1 MVGGLVKL
9 YRGAHGILL
18 LVDGCDELVQHCER
32 LLTVLLIYCVDVAAE
47 PGRHDHWQ
55 TTHPTLHCVEDT
67 LPSQIYY
74 HIKC

>member
-47 PGRHDHWQ
+47 PG
-55 TTHPTLHCVEDT
+55 
-67 LPSQIYY
+67 
-74 HIKC
+74 